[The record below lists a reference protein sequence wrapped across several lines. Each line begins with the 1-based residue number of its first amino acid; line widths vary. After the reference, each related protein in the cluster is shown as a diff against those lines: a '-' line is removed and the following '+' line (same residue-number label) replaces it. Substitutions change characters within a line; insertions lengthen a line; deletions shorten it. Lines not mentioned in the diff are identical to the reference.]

1 MTDLSASDWLGLE
14 PTHNPMRW
22 YLPVTPKV
30 SVRSAFL
37 FGGAGLGAA
46 TGALEG
52 TTGRP
57 VVWATAQYLSYAKV
71 GSVMDLDVTISVSGR
86 RTTQA
91 RVIGHV
97 GENEIITVL
106 AALGHRDLDLSEEWP
121 EMPVAKPP
129 DQCRVREHH
138 YDAES
143 LGQYLD
149 QRWATAPDSRHQGG
163 PTGHGRGRVCVWAR
177 APEGVGPSASTLAI
191 LGDWVPMGI
200 STVTNQPISSNS
212 LDNTLRILNVLP
224 TDWYLL
230 EIESAGINNGFGHG
244 QLRIWG
250 DDGTLHAIAS
260 QSVLVRSREP
270 DSHRMPRRLQDDS

>member
-1 MTDLSASDWLGLE
+1 MIEIDASDWLGLQ

-30 SVRSAFL
+30 SVRSKFL

-46 TGALEG
+46 TAALEA

-57 VVWATAQYLSYAKV
+57 VVWATAQYLSYAQV
-71 GSVMDLDVTISVSGR
+71 GSVMDLDVTVSVSGR
-86 RTTQA
+86 RTSQA

-97 GENEIITVL
+97 GDDEIITVI
-106 AALGHRDLDLSEEWP
+106 AALGQRDLDLTEEWP
-121 EMPVAKPP
+121 SMPDALPP
-129 DQCRVREHH
+129 DQCREREHH
-138 YDAES
+138 YGAES

-149 QRWATAPDSRHQGG
+149 QRWATAPAEHHRGG
-163 PTGHGRGRVCVWAR
+163 PTGHGRGTVCVWAK
-177 APEGVGPSASTLAI
+177 PPSGVGPSATTLAI

-200 STVTNQPISSNS
+200 GTLAGQPISSNS

-224 TDWYLL
+224 SDWYLL
-230 EIESAGINNGFGHG
+230 EIEPAGISNGFGHG

-260 QSVLVRSREP
+260 QSVLVRSRE
-270 DSHRMPRRLQDDS
+270 